1 MDCFNISD
9 LGQKVQFKNMKQRIL
24 LVTPRSPF
32 LKKGACDQDRAYGIE
47 FLISMGFDVEVI
59 VKTSLSEFDKIKEE
73 SRRLRIKIVPVSYKS
88 SRSFFKRIWNPL
100 FWDGAA
106 YEYYDREIQNTFEM
120 ELENFKPD
128 FVWFDYTYLWPLYKH
143 AKKRGVPIITRS
155 INFEPIHFLQEDG
168 MSFLNLIKFSIKFLS
183 ELIAIK
189 KSNFVFSITPKEEHI
204 YKKLGVKNILNLPL
218 RGLPLC
224 LRQEKNI
231 KEKEKIDIFF
241 MGSTYNVSHN
251 KKALEFLVQDIV
263 PSINK
268 IAPRKFI
275 FHILGAK
282 IPKDME
288 KYFQK
293 NIVYEG
299 YIENLN
305 DFLGDMDIAV
315 VPSLFGAGMQQK
327 IFEPLARGIPTI
339 ASSRGIAGYSFKDRE
354 HLFLAS
360 SKSDFVDA
368 ILALRDINLRK
379 KISINSLKLCNE
391 IFARKRIENIILKG
405 LKIQ

>member
-1 MDCFNISD
+1 
-9 LGQKVQFKNMKQRIL
+9 MKQKIL

-32 LKKGACDQDRAYGIE
+32 LKKGACDQDRACGIE

-59 VKTSLSEFDKIKEE
+59 VKASLSEFDKIKEE
-73 SRRLRIKIVPVSYKS
+73 SKRLRIKIVPVSYKS

-106 YEYYDREIQNTFEM
+106 YEYRDREIQNVFEM

-143 AKKRGVPIITRS
+143 AQKRGVPIITRS

-168 MSFLNLIKFSIKFLS
+168 MSFLNLIKFFIKFLS
-183 ELIAIK
+183 ELIVVR
-189 KSNFVFSITPKEEHI
+189 KSNLVFSITPKEKKI
-204 YKKLGVKNILNLPL
+204 YMKLGVKEILNLPL

-224 LRQEKNI
+224 LRQERNI
-231 KEKEKIDIFF
+231 KDKEKIDIFF

-251 KKALEFLVQDIV
+251 KKALEFLVQDIIPFV
-263 PSINK
+263 NK
-268 IAPRKFI
+268 VAQEKFI

-282 IPKDME
+282 IPKSME

-293 NIVYEG
+293 NILYEG
-299 YIENLN
+299 YVENLN
-305 DFLGDMDIAV
+305 DFLSNMDIAV

-339 ASSRGIAGYSFKDRE
+339 ASSRGIADYPFKDKE
-354 HLFLAS
+354 HLFLANS
-360 SKSDFVDA
+360 RSDFVDA

-379 KISINSLKLCNE
+379 KISINSLKICNE
-391 IFARKRIENIILKG
+391 IFTEERIENIITKG
-405 LKIQ
+405 LEMSRKKC